1 LRRNGKLDNR
11 VQILWKSVLK
21 SNQQP
26 ICCPNEKEGKKP
38 QENGGEK
45 KGNRKDLTSSV
56 FLPVVHF
63 PDEES
68 QEWNVLKLKF
78 KGMSA

>member
-1 LRRNGKLDNR
+1 MLP
-11 VQILWKSVLK
+11 QWK
-21 SNQQP
+21 
-26 ICCPNEKEGKKP
+26 IRKKT